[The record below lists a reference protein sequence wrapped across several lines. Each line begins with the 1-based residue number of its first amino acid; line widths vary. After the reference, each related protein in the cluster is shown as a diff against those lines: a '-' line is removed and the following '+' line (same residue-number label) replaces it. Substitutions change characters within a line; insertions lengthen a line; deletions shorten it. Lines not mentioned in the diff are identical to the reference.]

1 VKLRYTL
8 PALADLESVLD
19 YIARHSPQGARRVQS
34 RIQTIIDVLS
44 QHPHVGTGTS
54 DPTIWRM
61 TILPYPYLIFYEARD
76 EEIIIHAV
84 RHAARNPSDMPG
96 AGKRNPASLEPVTGF
111 GPCR

>member
-1 VKLRYTL
+1 VRLRYTL

-34 RIQTIIDVLS
+34 RIQTVIDVLL
-44 QHPHVGTGTS
+44 QQPHIGTRTS
-54 DPTIWRM
+54 DSSIRRM
-61 TILPYPYLIFYEARD
+61 TALPYPYPIFYEATH

-96 AGKRNPASLEPVTGF
+96 AGN
-111 GPCR
+111 